1 MGVQDLVDILNQRP
15 KVSYYSLDLKSVLI
29 SCELDKL
36 DLESPG
42 RPVSWAYLREMI
54 FFYQRYLAQQDPI
67 VLEPPTS
74 TLSQLVNCIKL

>member
-1 MGVQDLVDILNQRP
+1 MQDLVDILDQRP
-15 KVSYYSLDLKSVLI
+15 KVSYYSFDLNTVLL

-54 FFYQRYLAQQDPI
+54 FF
-67 VLEPPTS
+67 S
-74 TLSQLVNCIKL
+74 IKGI